1 MQVRCVCELNWV
13 NIRRVVVHAGNCKRR
28 LTDCPG
34 DSWRSSLLQ
43 WVDDADD
50 DDDVDD
56 DNDGRDDDDDDDDDD
71 EEDDDEEEDDD
82 GYYNDHCYLGI
93 GDWDKI
99 EREIVFCALEW

>member
-1 MQVRCVCELNWV
+1 MFKIICVLFCDISYMQVRCVCELNWV

-50 DDDVDD
+50 A
-56 DNDGRDDDDDDDDDD
+56 DDDDDD
-71 EEDDDEEEDDD
+71 EDDEEEDDN